1 MRLVLHLDVSLNSA
15 IPLNYNYQLSSAIY
29 NLLQLGSPEFSQFL
43 HNTGYSIDGK
53 KFKLFSFALRFEKA
67 QVKENYLISNSNKST
82 LYISSP
88 LIDPFIKNFVVG
100 TFENKV
106 IQITDKQR
114 IIDFRIL
121 TAEVIPEPVFTNKMK
136 FILLSPMVLSTVRQF
151 DGKIKTYYLRPEDI
165 DEINRV
171 LTKNLLNKKG
181 LLSRNQ
187 VMDEYCKIQWDQD
200 YLIKNK
206 RITKKITINEHG
218 KFPIDVI
225 GIQAPF
231 LIEGDPELIKTG
243 YECGF
248 GEKNSM
254 GFGMGEVIKN

>member
-29 NLLQLGSPEFSQFL
+29 NLLRLGSPEFSQFL
-43 HNTGYSIDGK
+43 HNTGYKIDGK
-53 KFKLFSFALRFEKA
+53 KFKLFTFALCFEKTEIL
-67 QVKENYLISNSNKST
+67 ENHLILKSSKST

-88 LIDPFIKNFVVG
+88 LIDSFIKNFVIG
-100 TFENKV
+100 TFENKA
-106 IQITDKQR
+106 IQITDKQNTV
-114 IIDFRIL
+114 DMRIL
-121 TAEVIPEPVFTNKMK
+121 TAEILPEPVFTNKMK
-136 FILLSPMVLSTVRQF
+136 FILLSPMVLSTVKQY
-151 DGKIKTYYLRPEDI
+151 DGKMKTYYLRPDDS

-200 YLIKNK
+200 YLNKNK
-206 RITKKITINEHG
+206 RITKKITINEQG